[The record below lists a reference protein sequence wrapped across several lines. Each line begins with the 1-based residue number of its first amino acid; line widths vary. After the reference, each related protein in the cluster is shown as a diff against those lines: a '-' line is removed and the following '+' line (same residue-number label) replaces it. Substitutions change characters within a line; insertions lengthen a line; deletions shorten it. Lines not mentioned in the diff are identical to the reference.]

1 MDYNALLKF
10 LMALPPAEL
19 VRGWPWAYPILETVH
34 VIGLGLL
41 FGGIF
46 AFDLRLLG
54 VHPDIPVRRLARHV
68 LPWVW
73 LGFTLNAA
81 SGVLLF
87 LSDAVEFGN
96 NSSFKVKIVLIAI
109 AGLNMTWFHWRVF
122 PTSDRWYER
131 KTIPLAAKRTAVMS
145 IVLWLSVITAGRM
158 IAYIP

>member
-1 MDYNALLKF
+1 MDYTALLKF
-10 LMALPPAEL
+10 LAALPPAEL
-19 VRGWPWAYPILETVH
+19 VRSWPWAYPILETVH

-54 VHPDIPVRRLARHV
+54 IHSDIPVRRLASHV

-73 LGFTLNAA
+73 LGFLLNAV
-81 SGVLLF
+81 SGILLF
-87 LSDAVEFGN
+87 ISDAVEFGN
-96 NSSFKVKIVLIAI
+96 NSSFKVKMVLIAI
-109 AGLNMTWFHWRVF
+109 AGLNMAWFHWRIF
-122 PTSDRWYER
+122 PSSDQWSER
-131 KTIPLAAKRTAVMS
+131 SAIAFAAKRTAVMS